1 MSLEKIIVFGNKS
14 VARIAYNDLTYYSNY
29 EVAGFTLDREHI
41 DKDTLFELP
50 VVPFDKVVSI
60 FPPDEYK
67 MIIAIGYILVNKLRA
82 QRYYQAKKMGYQL
95 ISFISPKSTTY
106 PDLTVGDNSQVG
118 HNSVIAPDV
127 KIGNNVLI
135 GPNCVIGHDVVLH
148 DHCFLSGSNAIS
160 GSVVVRPY
168 CYLGTGS
175 TIRNKV
181 TIARECVIG
190 AGAIILEDTD
200 ERSVYLGEPAKLLP
214 ITSDKLSLG

>member
-1 MSLEKIIVFGNKS
+1 MKKIIVFGNKS
-14 VARIAYNDLTYYSNY
+14 VARIAYNDLTYFSNY
-29 EVAGFTLDREHI
+29 EVSGFTLDREFI

-67 MIIAIGYILVNKLRA
+67 MIIAIGYIQVNKIRA
-82 QRYYQAKKMGYQL
+82 ERYYQARKMGYQS
-95 ISFISPKSTTY
+95 INFISPKSTTY
-106 PDLTVGDNSQVG
+106 PDLTLGENSQIG
-118 HNSVIAPDV
+118 HNSVIYSDA

-160 GSVVVRPY
+160 GSVVVGPY

-175 TIRNKV
+175 IIRNKV

-200 ERSVYLGEPAKLLP
+200 EKSVYLGKPAKLLP
-214 ITSDKLSLG
+214 ISSDELSLG